1 MPSGSEYA
9 MTIENPPSTELHRAV
24 GPVTVSSV
32 VDPRPLGRIHV
43 VVLVLCGFVMFL
55 DGFDTQAL
63 SFAAPVLA
71 KEWGLGPAE
80 VGTLLSA
87 AIFGLMVGYLCLS
100 PLANRVGHRRVI
112 IFTTAAFGTMTL
124 LCSLATG
131 PTELIVLRFF
141 AGTGLGA
148 AIPSLVALTS
158 EFAPRRRRSSFV
170 LFIYCW
176 LALGFVA
183 AGLVS
188 GVVIPQFG
196 WRAMFVIGGALPLVL
211 VVVIIAFLPD
221 SPRYLLS
228 RPASAQRLRALLL
241 RIDPSLP
248 STTVVG
254 PDAEDSDAPSR
265 AGSMVVEL
273 LRRRWLASTLLLWVA
288 FIANLAAFYSIQSW
302 MPSIVGSFGQEPS
315 VIIGATVLT
324 SVGGIVAATAIGP
337 IMDRFNPF
345 LILGS
350 VYILGFVFVAILG
363 QSLDGD
369 AWVLLIAAFVAGTC
383 VTGGQMSIV
392 AVASLVYPVRLR
404 STGVGWALGIGRFG
418 GIIGPILVGAALGS
432 GVAPAAV
439 FLAISLLLV
448 AAGVSMFM
456 LARRA
461 RSTSAAL

>member
-1 MPSGSEYA
+1 
-9 MTIENPPSTELHRAV
+9 MTIENPPFTEPHDAARL
-24 GPVTVSSV
+24 VTVSSV

-71 KEWGLGPAE
+71 KEWGLAPTE

-87 AIFGLMVGYLCLS
+87 AIFGLMIGYLALS

-112 IFTTAAFGTMTL
+112 IFTTAVFGITTL
-124 LCSLATG
+124 LCSLASG
-131 PTELIVLRFF
+131 PVELIVLRFLT
-141 AGTGLGA
+141 GTGLGA

-196 WRAMFVIGGALPLVL
+196 WRAMFVVGGVLPLVL
-211 VVVIIAFLPD
+211 VFVIVLLLPD
-221 SPRYLLS
+221 SPRYLVA
-228 RPASAQRLRALLL
+228 RPASARRLRALML

-248 STTVVG
+248 DTTVVG
-254 PDAEDSDAPSR
+254 PDAEDSTAPSR
-265 AGSMVVEL
+265 AASMVAEL

-315 VIIGATVLT
+315 VIIAATVLT
-324 SVGGIVAATAIGP
+324 SVGGIVSATAIGP
-337 IMDRFNPF
+337 SMDRFNPF

-350 VYILGFVFVAILG
+350 VYILGSVFIVILG
-363 QSLDGD
+363 LSLDGE
-369 AWVLLIAAFVAGTC
+369 AWVLLCAAFVAGTC

-404 STGVGWALGIGRFG
+404 STGVGWALGIGRLG

-432 GVAPAAV
+432 GVAPATVFVAV
-439 FLAISLLLV
+439 SLLLV
-448 AAGVSMFM
+448 AAGASMFM
-456 LARRA
+456 LTGRA
-461 RSTSAAL
+461 RSTPAAL

>member
-1 MPSGSEYA
+1 
-9 MTIENPPSTELHRAV
+9 MTIENPPATEPYDAAR
-24 GPVTVSSV
+24 PVTVSSV
-32 VDPRPLGRIHV
+32 VDPRPLGRIHL

-71 KEWGLGPAE
+71 KEWGLAPAE

-87 AIFGLMVGYLCLS
+87 AIFGLMVGYLALS

-112 IFTTAAFGTMTL
+112 IFTTAVFGITTL
-124 LCSLATG
+124 LCSLVSG
-131 PTELIVLRFF
+131 PAELIVLRFLT
-141 AGTGLGA
+141 GTGLGA

-196 WRAMFVIGGALPLVL
+196 WRAMFVVGGVLPLVL
-211 VVVIIAFLPD
+211 VVVIVLFLPD
-221 SPRYLLS
+221 SPRYLVA
-228 RPASAQRLRALLL
+228 RPAAARRLRALML

-248 STTVVG
+248 DTTVVG
-254 PDAEDSDAPSR
+254 PDAEDSTAPSR
-265 AGSMVVEL
+265 AASMVVEL

-315 VIIGATVLT
+315 VIIAATVLT
-324 SVGGIVAATAIGP
+324 SVGGIVSATAIGP
-337 IMDRFNPF
+337 SMDRFNPF

-350 VYILGFVFVAILG
+350 VYILGSVFIVILG
-363 QSLDGD
+363 FSLDGE
-369 AWVLLIAAFVAGTC
+369 AWVLLCAAFVAGTC

-404 STGVGWALGIGRFG
+404 STGVGWALGIGRLG
-418 GIIGPILVGAALGS
+418 GIIGPILVGTALGS
-432 GVAPAAV
+432 GVAPATVFVAV
-439 FLAISLLLV
+439 SLLLV
-448 AAGVSMFM
+448 AAGASMFM
-456 LARRA
+456 LTSRA
-461 RSTSAAL
+461 RTTPAAL

>member
-1 MPSGSEYA
+1 MTLGNLPSAQPHG
-9 MTIENPPSTELHRAV
+9 AV
-24 GPVTVSSV
+24 LPVTVSSV
-32 VDPRPLGRIHV
+32 VDSRPLGLIHV
-43 VVLVLCGFVMFL
+43 VVLVLCGSVMFL

-63 SFAAPVLA
+63 SFAAPVLT
-71 KEWGLGPAE
+71 KEWGLAPAE

-87 AIFGLMVGYLCLS
+87 AIFGLMVGYLGLS
-100 PLANRVGHRRVI
+100 PFANRVGHRRVI
-112 IFTTAAFGTMTL
+112 IFATAVFGIMTL

-131 PTELIVLRFF
+131 PTELIVMRFLT
-141 AGTGLGA
+141 GMGLGA

-188 GVVIPQFG
+188 GFVIPQFG
-196 WRAMFVIGGALPLVL
+196 WRAMFVVGGALPLLL
-211 VVVIIAFLPD
+211 VIVIIAFLPD
-221 SPRYLLS
+221 SPRYLLA

-248 STTVVG
+248 ATTVVG
-254 PDAEDSDAPSR
+254 PDAEDANAPSR
-265 AGSMVVEL
+265 AGSLVVEL

-302 MPSIVGSFGQEPS
+302 MPSIVGAFGQEPS
-315 VIIGATVLT
+315 VIIATLVNT
-324 SVGGIVAATAIGP
+324 VAATAIGP
-337 IMDRFNPF
+337 TMDRFNPF

-350 VYILGFVFVAILG
+350 VYILGSVFVVILG
-363 QSLDGD
+363 LSLDGD

-392 AVASLVYPVRLR
+392 AVASLIYPIRLR
-404 STGVGWALGIGRFG
+404 STGVGWALGIGRSG

-439 FLAISLLLV
+439 FLAISFLLV

-456 LARRA
+456 LTRRA
-461 RSTSAAL
+461 GSTSAAL